1 MAREYPLEKIRN
13 IGISAHIDAGKTTT
27 TERILYYTGKV
38 HKIGEVHDG
47 AATMDWMPQEQERGI
62 TITSACTTCFWKG
75 LRINI
80 IDTPGHVDF
89 TMEVERSL
97 RVLDG
102 AVIVFCGVGGVEPQ
116 SETVWRQAERYGVP
130 RITFV
135 NKMDRIGADFFSA
148 VTQMR
153 ENLGAHAVPIQIPLG
168 AEENFKGVIDLVK
181 MKAIVF
187 DEESKG
193 QKFDEVDIPAESA
206 ELAKEWHHKMIE
218 GLAED
223 DEVIL
228 EQFIEG
234 KEPSIEEI
242 KKSIR
247 KSCISAKLFPVVCG
261 SAFKNK
267 GVQLVLDAVVDYLPS
282 PLDKPPVN
290 GLNPDTHEHI
300 EVKTGDDQPFS
311 ALAFKIMSDPF
322 VGKLTYFRVYSG
334 VLSKGSYVYNSV
346 TGRRERIGR
355 LLRMHANHRED
366 IDEVCSGDIAAAV
379 GIKETLTGQTIC
391 DESNAVVLESMHFPE
406 PVISMAIEPKT
417 QADRDKLSIAL
428 GRLSEE
434 DPTFRVTSN
443 PETGQTIISGMGE
456 LHLDVLRDRMF
467 REFKVEANVGAPQ
480 VAYRETIER
489 PAEAEGKYIRQ
500 TGGRGQY
507 GHVFVE
513 IEPLERGKGFEFVD
527 KIVGGVIP
535 REYISSVETGIVNA
549 AKGGILGGFPVVDLR
564 VKLVD
569 GSFHEVDSS
578 DIAFQIAGS
587 YAFKDA
593 VKKASP
599 ILLEP
604 IMKVDVITPDDYM
617 GDIIGDLN
625 ARRGRINDIET
636 RVKSKIIHADVPLA
650 EMFGYST
657 AIRSLTKG
665 RANYSMEPSHFEKV
679 PRNISEKVL
688 AK

>member
-1 MAREYPLEKIRN
+1 MAREYPLEKTRN
-13 IGISAHIDAGKTTT
+13 IGIVAHIDAGKTTT
-27 TERILYYTGKV
+27 TERILYYTGKT

-62 TITSACTTCFWKG
+62 TITAACTTCFWKG
-75 LRINI
+75 HRINI

-102 AVIVFCGVGGVEPQ
+102 AVIVFDSVGGVEPQ

-135 NKMDRIGADFFSA
+135 NKMDRIGADFYSC
-148 VTQMR
+148 VSQMK
-153 ENLGAHAVPIQIPLG
+153 EKLGAHAVPIQIPLG
-168 AEENFKGVIDLVK
+168 AEDEFKGVIDLVK
-181 MKAIVF
+181 MKAMVF
-187 DEESKG
+187 NDETMG
-193 QKFDEVDIPAESA
+193 AKFEEVDIPAEYA
-206 ELAKEWHHKMIE
+206 EKAKEWHHKMIE
-218 GLAED
+218 GIAEA
-223 DEVIL
+223 DEALL
-228 EQFIEG
+228 EKFVEG
-234 KEPSIEEI
+234 KESTAEEI
-242 KKSIR
+242 KAALRRACLATKT
-247 KSCISAKLFPVVCG
+247 FPVLCG
-261 SAFKNK
+261 ASFKNK
-267 GVQLVLDAVVDYLPS
+267 GVQQLLDAVIDYLPS
-282 PLDKPPVN
+282 PLDKPPVK
-290 GLNPDTHEHI
+290 GIDPLKQEHI
-300 EVKTGDDQPFS
+300 ERTTGDEQPFA
-311 ALAFKIMSDPF
+311 ALAFKIMSDPY

-334 VLSKGSYVYNSV
+334 VLAKGSYVYNSN
-346 TGRRERIGR
+346 TGRNERIGR

-379 GIKETLTGQTIC
+379 GIKETTTGQTIC
-391 DESNAVVLESMHFPE
+391 DEEHLITLESMHFPE

-428 GRLSEE
+428 NRLAEE

-443 PETGQTIISGMGE
+443 AETGQTIISGMGE

-467 REFKVEANVGAPQ
+467 REFKVQANVGAPQ

-489 PAEAEGKYIRQ
+489 AAEGEGKYIRQ

-507 GHVFVE
+507 GHAEIE
-513 IEPLERGKGFEFVD
+513 IEPLERGTGFEFVD
-527 KIVGGVIP
+527 KVTGGVIP
-535 REYISSVETGIVNA
+535 REYISSVETGIRNA
-549 AKGGILGGFPVVDLR
+549 AKGGILGGYPVVDLR
-564 VKLVD
+564 ITLVF
-569 GSFHEVDSS
+569 GSYHEVDSS

-604 IMKVDVITPDDYM
+604 IMKVDVMTPEEYM

-625 ARRGRINDIET
+625 SRRGRINDIES
-636 RVKSKIIHADVPLA
+636 RSKIKVIHSDVPLA
-650 EMFGYST
+650 EMFGYAT

-679 PRNISEKVL
+679 PKNISEKIL
-688 AK
+688 S

>member
-1 MAREYPLEKIRN
+1 MAREYPLNKTRN

-27 TERILYYTGKV
+27 TERILFYTGKV

-62 TITSACTTCFWKG
+62 TITAACTTCFWKG
-75 LRINI
+75 MRINI

-135 NKMDRIGADFFSA
+135 NKMDRIGANFYDA
-148 VTQMR
+148 VAQMK
-153 ENLGAHAVPIQIPLG
+153 ENLGAKAVPIQIPLG
-168 AEENFKGVIDLVK
+168 AEEDFKGVIDLVK

-193 QKFDEVDIPAESA
+193 QKFDEVEIPAEYQEKA
-206 ELAKEWHHKMIE
+206 NQWHHNLIE
-218 GLAED
+218 SLAE
-223 DEVIL
+223 EEESLL
-228 EQFIEG
+228 EKFLEG
-234 KEPSIEEI
+234 KEPSIDEV
-242 KKSIR
+242 KAALR
-247 KSCISAKLFPVVCG
+247 KNCLATKIFPVVCG

-267 GVQLVLDAVVDYLPS
+267 GVQLVLDAVIDYLPAPS
-282 PLDKPPVN
+282 DRPPVK
-290 GLNPDTHEHI
+290 GIHPSTQEHI
-300 EVKTGDDQPFS
+300 ERSTGDDQPFS

-334 VLSKGSYVYNSV
+334 VMSKGSYVFNSV
-346 TGRRERIGR
+346 TGRRERVGR

-366 IDEVCSGDIAAAV
+366 IDEVGSGDIAAAV
-379 GIKETLTGQTIC
+379 GIKETLTGHTVC
-391 DESNAVVLESMHFPE
+391 DEDNPIVLESMHFPE

-417 QADRDKLSIAL
+417 QGDRDKLGIAL

-456 LHLDVLRDRMF
+456 LHLDVLKDRMF

-480 VAYRETIER
+480 VAYRETIEKS
-489 PAEAEGKYIRQ
+489 AEAEGKYIRQ

-507 GHVFVE
+507 GHCFVE
-513 IEPLERGKGFEFVD
+513 IEPLERGKGIEFVD

-535 REYISSVETGIVNA
+535 REYISSVETGIMNA
-549 AKGGILGGFPVVDLR
+549 AKGGVLGGYPVVDFQVR
-564 VKLVD
+564 LVD
-569 GSFHEVDSS
+569 GSFHDVDSS

-587 YAFKDA
+587 YAFKEA
-593 VKKASP
+593 FKKASP
-599 ILLEP
+599 ILIEP
-604 IMKVDVITPDDYM
+604 IMKVDVITPEDYM
-617 GDIIGDLN
+617 GEIIGDLN
-625 ARRGRINDIET
+625 SRRGRIIDIET
-636 RVKSKIIHADVPLA
+636 RGKTKVVHSQVPLS

-665 RANYSMEPSHFEKV
+665 RASYSMEPSHFEKV
-679 PRNISEKVL
+679 PRNIAEKIL
-688 AK
+688 T